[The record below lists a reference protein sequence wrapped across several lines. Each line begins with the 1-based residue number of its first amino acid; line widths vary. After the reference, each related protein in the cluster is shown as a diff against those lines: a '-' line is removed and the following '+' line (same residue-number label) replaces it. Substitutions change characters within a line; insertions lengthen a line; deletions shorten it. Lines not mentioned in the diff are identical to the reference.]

1 MNKIKI
7 ILAALISVANLSALT
22 VTDVM
27 VAVENVESNLD
38 PYAINVKE
46 DARGCLQIRPI
57 FLKDY
62 NRITKQDLPHDVV
75 FNRSMAYHI
84 TETVWMH
91 YAKKIPNLNAKH
103 LVFIHN
109 GGGSAWR
116 YADDPNYGNAKKR
129 SNLEIYWNK
138 VKIHLNK

>member
-1 MNKIKI
+1 
-7 ILAALISVANLSALT
+7 
-22 VTDVM
+22 
-27 VAVENVESNLD
+27 
-38 PYAINVKE
+38 
-46 DARGCLQIRPI
+46 
-57 FLKDY
+57 
-62 NRITKQDLPHDVV
+62 
-75 FNRSMAYHI
+75 
-84 TETVWMH
+84 MH

-116 YADDPNYGNAKKR
+116 YVDDPNYGNAKKR